1 MSGTS
6 RERILVIK
14 LSSLGD
20 LLMCLGAFAAIR
32 ARHRAAE
39 LVLLTTAPYVELAEA
54 CGQFDAVW
62 CDRRPRPLDI
72 AGWLGLRRR
81 LRRAGF
87 RRVYD
92 LQLSGRSTWYFRLFG
107 RPRPE
112 WVGTAPG
119 CSHRYR
125 QPAEPRHVMERHAE
139 MLGLAGIDR
148 VPPPDLGFLQAD
160 LKSYELPP
168 SYALLIPGSSPHRQ
182 VKRWPAA
189 CYAELANA
197 LAARRI
203 TPVVIGGAA
212 EHETGKHI
220 TAAVPEAIDF
230 CDRTEL
236 AELASLARGARVV
249 VGNDTGPLHLAAMA
263 GAPVVALF
271 CRESDPVKA
280 RPPGP
285 AVTLLRRDTLAEL
298 PLAEVLEAV
307 EQAAASS

>member
-1 MSGTS
+1 MSDAGG
-6 RERILVIK
+6 ERILVIK

-32 ARHRAAE
+32 AYHRAAE
-39 LVLLTTAPYVELAEA
+39 LVLLTTASYVELAEA

-62 CDRRPRPLDI
+62 CDRRPRPLDV
-72 AGWLGLRRR
+72 AGWLALRQR

-92 LQLSGRSTWYFRLFG
+92 LQLSQRSSWYFRLLG

-119 CSHRYR
+119 CSHHYR
-125 QPAEPRHVMERHAE
+125 QPAEPRHVMARHAE
-139 MLGLAGIDR
+139 MLALAGIDQ
-148 VPPPDLGFLQAD
+148 VPVPNLGFLQAD
-160 LKSYELPP
+160 LTGYGLAPP
-168 SYALLIPGSSPHRQ
+168 HALLIPGSSPHRR

-189 CYAELANA
+189 RYAELARA

-212 EHETGKHI
+212 EQEIGTQIKS
-220 TAAVPEAIDF
+220 AVPEAVDL
-230 CDRTEL
+230 CGRTGL

-263 GAPVVALF
+263 GAPTVALF
-271 CRESDPVKA
+271 SGESDPVKA

-285 AVTLLRRDTLAEL
+285 AVTLLQRDALAEL
-298 PLAEVLEAV
+298 PLAEVLAAV
-307 EQAAASS
+307 EEVAASD